1 MKKSRPLTLTERAVR
16 ALHDAVAK
24 VVETHRR
31 DGRPLAVWR
40 DGKAVWLPVS
50 APTAVRKTPARSHP
64 KRHGTRS

>member
-50 APTAVRKTPARSHP
+50 TPSAAHETPSRSRP
-64 KRHGTRS
+64 KHHGPRS